1 MVSFTIIGEPASK
14 ANSRRL
20 VTIGGKW
27 ANIKSKKALQY
38 LSNFGLQCHHKGD
51 MLEGDLV
58 AVVRI
63 FYASR
68 RPDLD
73 ESVILDA
80 MQGVVYAN
88 DRQVK
93 AKLIFHELD
102 KENPRCEII
111 IAPMEDIADILS
123 NLHLR
128 YNHA

>member
-1 MVSFTIIGEPASK
+1 
-14 ANSRRL
+14 
-20 VTIGGKW
+20 
-27 ANIKSKKALQY
+27 
-38 LSNFGLQCHHKGD
+38 

-58 AVVRI
+58 AVIRI
-63 FYASR
+63 FYSSR

-80 MQGVVYAN
+80 MQDIVYAN

-111 IAPMEDIADILS
+111 VAPMEDIADILS
-123 NLHLR
+123 DLHLR
-128 YNHA
+128 YDHA